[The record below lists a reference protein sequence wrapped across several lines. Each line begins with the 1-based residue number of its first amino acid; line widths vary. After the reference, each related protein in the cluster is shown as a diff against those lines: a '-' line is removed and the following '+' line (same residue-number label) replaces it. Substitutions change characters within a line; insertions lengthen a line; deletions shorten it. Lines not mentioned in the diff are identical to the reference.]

1 MTYRKRS
8 RKALGLNTTS
18 TADISF
24 VLLIFFLVTTSM
36 DMDKGLARQLPQTE
50 TQDHQAETQVEKE
63 AVLALQITATD
74 QLMADGEPIGI
85 GEAGKRVAQLLKRQ
99 GKNHLITIE
108 TDPEAR
114 YDSYFQLQD
123 AIVSAYREYR
133 DLWAQQHYGRP
144 YRKCSPAQR
153 KAAREACP
161 QRIMEHDD
169 NGEGGARP

>member
-1 MTYRKRS
+1 MTFRKRS
-8 RKALGLNTTS
+8 RKALGLDTTS

-50 TQDHQAETQVEKE
+50 QQDKQVETQVEKE

-85 GEAGKRVAQLLKRQ
+85 GEAGKRVAQLLKRK

-123 AIVSAYREYR
+123 AIVSAYREHR
-133 DLWAQQHYGRP
+133 DQWAKQHYGRP

-153 KAAREACP
+153 QAAREACP
-161 QRIMEHDD
+161 QRIMEHYDT
-169 NGEGGARP
+169 GEGGARP